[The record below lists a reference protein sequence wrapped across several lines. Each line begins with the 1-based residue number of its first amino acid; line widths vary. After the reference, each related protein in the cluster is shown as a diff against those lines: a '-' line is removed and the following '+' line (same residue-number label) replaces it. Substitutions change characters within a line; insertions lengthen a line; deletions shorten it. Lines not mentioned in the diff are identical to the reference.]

1 MSTNIQSK
9 IEELA
14 AQIADDKGLFLVD
27 VEIKH
32 GKETT
37 LWIYLDAEDRGVSLD
52 EFAEISKELGFLIEA
67 HEVFENRYRLNVSS
81 PGLSRPLAD
90 KRQYSKNVGRKAR
103 VKYKRNN
110 EYITIEGKL
119 LTVEDDVITVK
130 PNEKTIGINF
140 NEIVETKILPS
151 I

>member
-1 MSTNIQSK
+1 MSTDIQSK
-9 IEELA
+9 IEELSA
-14 AQIADDKGLFLVD
+14 TLADEKGLFLVD

-37 LWIYLDAEDRGVSLD
+37 VWVYLDAEDRGVSLD
-52 EFAEISKELGFLIEA
+52 EFAEISNELGFLIEA

-90 KRQYSKNVGRKAR
+90 KRQYPKNVGRKAR

-110 EYITIEGKL
+110 EYITVEGEL
-119 LTVEDDVITVK
+119 ITVEDDVITVK
-130 PNEKTIGINF
+130 PDEKTIGINF